1 VLGHHYDNSAKQ
13 QQWQG
18 PIRMSRL
25 PAADV
30 GLAEVAAALSA
41 FLLPPAAALLGSEDF
56 NRSWPA
62 CGPLA

>member
-18 PIRMSRL
+18 PIRRSRL

-30 GLAEVAAALSA
+30 SLAEVAAVLSP
-41 FLLPPAAALLGSEDF
+41 FLLPPTAALLAGEDF
-56 NRSWPA
+56 NRPA
-62 CGPLA
+62 PIAGR